1 MSITVQV
8 SISNRMS
15 DEISPGKAFNMPLA
29 TVGPVLTAGT
39 VQVPPTDSIAT
50 LNPIRNTDG
59 GAYTGSA
66 DQPVQGVVVV
76 YTIPGAIA
84 NLIIYFDTN
93 KCRLDTVAPGVP
105 ITAEIVMATAIK
117 NQAWVTG
124 VLVVGSDVYTYTAKA
139 EASIEGDRNQC
150 LVTIVAAQN

>member
-29 TVGPVLTAGT
+29 TAGPVLTAGT
-39 VQVPPTDSIAT
+39 VQ
-50 LNPIRNTDG
+50 G
-59 GAYTGSA
+59 
-66 DQPVQGVVVV
+66 VVV

-84 NLIIYFDTN
+84 NLIIYFDNN